1 MNTVKRT
8 YYPDGSIESEVTL
21 VDGLPEGVSRHWHP
35 NGILAAELPV
45 RRGIPEGVG
54 KQWNEKGELLGTF
67 EIKDGTGIQRH
78 WNPDGTLR
86 AEMPWLHGKTTGR
99 FRAYYED
106 GELAGDVYW
115 LENEKVSKKR
125 YMEACEH
132 NPELPRYDEPERP
145 ARKPRGKKKAPDPLA
160 GPTTPSDEF
169 ELQLLAGPA
178 VREAMEWLEETRE
191 PSRSLGE
198 ATGQDES
205 IRFVK
210 ELYALGAV
218 TVHAVEI
225 DGAPSED
232 QNTGKLVIELPQDQE
247 KRDKLLDFCGELA
260 IEQGFD
266 PDPDIGQR
274 YLFLMLD

>member
-1 MNTVKRT
+1 MNEVRRA
-8 YYPDGSIESEVTL
+8 YYPDGSIRGEVTL
-21 VDGLPEGVSRHWHP
+21 VDGIPEGVSRDWHP
-35 NGILAAELPV
+35 NGILASELTM
-45 RRGIPEGVG
+45 RHGIPEGVG
-54 KQWNEKGELLGTF
+54 KQWNEEGELLGTF
-67 EIKDGTGIQRH
+67 EIKDGTGTQRI
-78 WNPDGTLR
+78 WYPDGTLMG
-86 AEMPWLHGKTTGR
+86 ETPWLHGKRTGR
-99 FRAYYED
+99 LRAYFED
-106 GELAGDVYW
+106 GEHAADTYW
-115 LENEKVSKKR
+115 LGNERVSKKR
-125 YMEACEH
+125 YMDACEH
-132 NPELPRYDEPERP
+132 NPELPRYEPEPP
-145 ARKPRGKKKAPDPLA
+145 ARKPERKKKAPATPA

-178 VREAMEWLEETRE
+178 VREALAWLEETRE

-210 ELYALGAV
+210 ELYDFGAV

-232 QNTGKLVIELPQDQE
+232 QNTGKLVIEPPQDQGQ
-247 KRDKLLDFCGELA
+247 RDKLLDLCGELA

-266 PDPDIGQR
+266 PEPDVGQR